1 MRESPAKRV
10 DFLDFLMFNF
20 DLFMESGIAR
30 LCDESNNRV
39 GNIMCDKNEERRF
52 ELQSQLHE
60 QYAQNF
66 NSHVGV
72 FVSILG
78 VIFIV
83 ITAFGYVYAHTDTS
97 LWDSYISEGNCY
109 SMHHFL
115 VLTVM
120 VSGILYFLSYL
131 CSMFSYIERRDQ
143 VINMHIR
150 DLYQVKTGY
159 EDPTNLKKNEFMP
172 EFYKAFFVMVL
183 VSQGVVLLLV
193 LNKIIQSAFS
203 NWILLLVFPILL
215 FVLSI
220 KSRCDFYKKFK
231 KYKKDLTE

>member
-1 MRESPAKRV
+1 MTE
-10 DFLDFLMFNF
+10 
-20 DLFMESGIAR
+20 
-30 LCDESNNRV
+30 
-39 GNIMCDKNEERRF
+39 NEEQRRF

-83 ITAFGYVYAHTDTS
+83 ITAFGYVYAHTNTS
-97 LWDSYISEGNCY
+97 LWDSYVIEGNGY

-120 VSGILYFLSYL
+120 VSGILYFLAYL

-143 VINMHIR
+143 VINRYIR
-150 DLYQVKTGY
+150 GLYQIKTGY
-159 EDPTNLKKNEFMP
+159 ENPTNLKKNEFMP

-183 VSQGVVLLLV
+183 VSQGVVLLLA

-203 NWILLLVFPILL
+203 NWIFLLVFPMLL
-215 FVLSI
+215 LILSI
-220 KSRCDFYKKFK
+220 KSKCNFYKKFDE
-231 KYKKDLTE
+231 YKTNFEQNNR